1 MKAGLHAAL
10 VNNWPIKVT
19 SLALA
24 AVLWAA
30 VAAEEPTTQLVP
42 VTLMVE
48 PPEGRALTRP
58 LPPVKALYAGS
69 ARELIKLYGTPPV
82 ITAMVPD
89 TLTGSRYVLELSPG
103 ELKLAV
109 KANVQA
115 QDVQPRRI
123 EVRLDAAARRTVP
136 VVSRVTITP
145 DTGFAVVG
153 GLALS
158 PSSLL
163 VRGPDAVV
171 ARIDSVTTVPLE
183 ITAVRGPVR
192 RNVPIDTEGLGV
204 AQLSKREVEVSAE
217 IEAVSERALLD
228 VPVTVRGDRNAWI
241 VDPPTVLVTL
251 RGPAIRVAKLSKDS
265 VTVLAQPTAGGRRE
279 TVRVSLLT
287 PPGIE
292 ATARPD
298 SVRIQRRGN
307 D

>member
-1 MKAGLHAAL
+1 MKAGLRAAL
-10 VNNWPIKVT
+10 VNNWPIKLT

-30 VAAEEPTTQLVP
+30 VTAEEPTTQLVP
-42 VTLMVE
+42 VTLLVE

-89 TLTGSRYVLELSPG
+89 TLTSSRYVLELSPG

-115 QDVQPRRI
+115 QDIQPRRI
-123 EVRLDAAARRTVP
+123 EVRLDAVARRTVP

-228 VPVTVRGDRNAWI
+228 VPVAVRGDRSAWI
-241 VDPPTVLVTL
+241 VDPPTVLVTV

-265 VTVLAQPTAGGRRE
+265 VTVVAQPTAGGRRE
-279 TVRVSLLT
+279 AVRVSLLT

-298 SVRIQRRGN
+298 SVRIQRRS
-307 D
+307 DD

>member
-1 MKAGLHAAL
+1 MKAGLRAAL
-10 VNNWPIKVT
+10 VNNWPIKLT

-58 LPPVKALYAGS
+58 LPQVKALYAGS

-82 ITAMVPD
+82 ITAMIPD
-89 TLTGSRYVLELSPG
+89 TLTGSSYTLELSPG
-103 ELKLAV
+103 ELKLAQ

-115 QDVQPRRI
+115 QDVQPRHI
-123 EVRLDAAARRTVP
+123 EVTLDAVSRRTVP
-136 VVSRVTITP
+136 VVSRVTVKP

-171 ARIDSVTTVPLE
+171 ARIESVSTVPLE

-204 AQLSKREVEVSAE
+204 AQVSKREVEVSAE

-228 VPVTVRGDRNAWI
+228 VPVSVRGDRNAWI

-251 RGPAIRVAKLSKDS
+251 RGPAARVAQLSRDS
-265 VTVLAQPTAGGRRE
+265 VTVLALPTAGGRRE
-279 TVRVSLLT
+279 TVRLSLVT
-287 PPGIE
+287 PAGIE

-298 SVRIQRRGN
+298 TVRIQRRG
-307 D
+307 DG

>member
-1 MKAGLHAAL
+1 MTTGLRAAL
-10 VNNWPIKVT
+10 VTNWPIKLT

-42 VTLMVE
+42 VNLLVE

-58 LPPVKALYAGS
+58 LPQVKALYAGS

-82 ITAMVPD
+82 ITAVIPD
-89 TLTGSRYVLELSPG
+89 TLTGSTYALELSPG
-103 ELKLAV
+103 ELKLAQSADV
-109 KANVQA
+109 KA

-123 EVRLDAAARRTVP
+123 EVTLDAVSHRTVP
-136 VVSRVTITP
+136 VVSRVTIRP

-171 ARIDSVTTVPLE
+171 ARIEAVTTVPLE

-192 RNVPIDTEGLGV
+192 RSVAIDTESLGV
-204 AQLSKREVEVSAE
+204 AQVSKREVEVSAE
-217 IEAVSERALLD
+217 IEAVSERALLN
-228 VPVTVRGDRNAWI
+228 VPVALRGDRTAWMVDPAQVLVTVRG
-241 VDPPTVLVTL
+241 
-251 RGPAIRVAKLSKDS
+251 PAARVAQLSKDS
-265 VTVLAQPTAGGRRE
+265 VAVVAQPTGAGRRE
-279 TVRVSLLT
+279 TVRLT
-287 PPGIE
+287 VMAPPGIE
-292 ATARPD
+292 ATATPD
-298 SVRIQRRGN
+298 TVRVQRRG
-307 D
+307 DG

>member
-1 MKAGLHAAL
+1 MTAGLRAAL
-10 VNNWPIKVT
+10 VTNWPIKLT

-42 VTLMVE
+42 VNLLVE

-82 ITAMVPD
+82 ITAVIPD
-89 TLTGSRYVLELSPG
+89 TLTGSSYVLELSPG
-103 ELKLAV
+103 ELKMV
-109 KANVQA
+109 QKANVQP

-123 EVRLDAAARRTVP
+123 EVTLDAVSHRTVP

-171 ARIDSVTTVPLE
+171 ARIAAVTTVPLE

-192 RNVPIDTEGLGV
+192 RTVLIDTETLGV
-204 AQLSKREVEVSAE
+204 AQVSKHEVEVSAE

-228 VPVTVRGDRNAWI
+228 VPVAVRGDRNAWM

-251 RGPAIRVAKLSKDS
+251 RGPAARVAQLSKDS
-265 VTVLAQPTAGGRRE
+265 VTVVAQPTGAARRE
-279 TVRVSLLT
+279 TVRLSLVT
-287 PPGIE
+287 PAGIE

-298 SVRIQRRGN
+298 TVRITRRG
-307 D
+307 DG

>member
-1 MKAGLHAAL
+1 MTAGLRAAL
-10 VNNWPIKVT
+10 VTNWPIKLT

-42 VTLMVE
+42 VNLLVE

-58 LPPVKALYAGS
+58 LPPVKALYAGP

-82 ITAMVPD
+82 ITAVIPD
-89 TLTGSRYVLELSPG
+89 TLTGSSYVLELSPG
-103 ELKLAV
+103 ELKMV
-109 KANVQA
+109 QKANVQP

-123 EVRLDAAARRTVP
+123 EVTLDAVSHRTVP

-171 ARIDSVTTVPLE
+171 ARIAAVTTVPLE

-192 RNVPIDTEGLGV
+192 RTVLIDTETLGV
-204 AQLSKREVEVSAE
+204 AQVSKHEVEVSAE

-228 VPVTVRGDRNAWI
+228 VPVAVRGDRNAWM

-251 RGPAIRVAKLSKDS
+251 RGPAARVAQLSKDS
-265 VTVLAQPTAGGRRE
+265 VTVVAQPTGAARRE
-279 TVRVSLLT
+279 TVRLSLVT
-287 PPGIE
+287 PAGIE

-298 SVRIQRRGN
+298 TVRITRRG
-307 D
+307 DG